1 MSFPRN
7 HKDSFEPLKTLW
19 KSTMGIQ
26 SPSTLPSL
34 GTDPLNPLCIAVT
47 NTEGFRMNPLQSR
60 YLFSSQIISYDL

>member
-26 SPSTLPSL
+26 PPSTLATFVME
-34 GTDPLNPLCIAVT
+34 GYTKGAVRIFL
-47 NTEGFRMNPLQSR
+47 FRDNK
-60 YLFSSQIISYDL
+60 IK

>member
-26 SPSTLPSL
+26 SPSTLI
-34 GTDPLNPLCIAVT
+34 GEQTDPLNALPT
-47 NTEGFRMNPLQSR
+47 PSSYWMGFRITPCNLSE
-60 YLFSSQIISYDL
+60 SIC